1 MNIVPF
7 VTIGWCIVLSLFEL
21 FIQKKYKTREKI
33 KKTFCYLDNYHI
45 NIYNFYKIITSLIT
59 HTQFVGHFIPNII
72 MTAIF
77 GTLLERLIGSIKM
90 LIYSAVCLFV
100 YWPIIFLFR
109 IKSKTGCGFS
119 AIFYSFFSIYFT
131 MLSIHEQ
138 DKQTKIIYLVSPF
151 IILIIIHLFGKIRST
166 SSEFIHVLSLLYGY
180 IIGLYEYSQS

>member
-1 MNIVPF
+1 MNIVPY

-21 FIQKKYKTREKI
+21 FIQKRYTTRDRI
-33 KKTFCYLDNYHI
+33 KARFCYLDNYHI
-45 NIYNFYKIITSLIT
+45 TIYNFYKIITSLIT
-59 HTQFVGHFIPNII
+59 HTKFVGHFIPNVI
-72 MTAIF
+72 MTAVF
-77 GTLLERLIGSIKM
+77 GSLVERLIGHLKM
-90 LIYSAVCLFV
+90 LIYSLGCLFI

-131 MLSIHEQ
+131 ILSIHEEN
-138 DKQTKIIYLVSPF
+138 KQTKIIYLVSPF
-151 IILIIIHLFGKIRST
+151 IILIVIHLFGQIKST

>member
-1 MNIVPF
+1 MNVIPY

-21 FIQKKYKTREKI
+21 FLQKRYKTRELI
-33 KKTFCYLDNYHI
+33 KKNFCYLDNNHI

-59 HTQFVGHFIPNII
+59 HTQFIGHFIPNII
-72 MTAIF
+72 ITAVF
-77 GTLLERLIGSIKM
+77 GTLLERLIGNIKM
-90 LIYSAVCLFV
+90 LIYSLGCLFI

-131 MLSIHEQ
+131 ILSINEEN
-138 DKQTKIIYLVSPF
+138 KQTKIIYLVVPF
-151 IILIIIHLFGKIRST
+151 VILVLIHIFGKIKST